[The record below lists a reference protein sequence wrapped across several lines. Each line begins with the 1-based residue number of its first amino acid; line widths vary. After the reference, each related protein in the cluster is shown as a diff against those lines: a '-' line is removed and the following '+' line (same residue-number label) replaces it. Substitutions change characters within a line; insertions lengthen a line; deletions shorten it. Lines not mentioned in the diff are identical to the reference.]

1 MNTVN
6 EANMNEGNTMTTKPQ
21 TTLTKVK
28 YLAMLNSL
36 LGLFIGLL
44 AFFNQPNV
52 EKPNVEKMD
61 TANFAQSSQPTTIS
75 QNNELAGLP
84 YVSRDSL
91 QQQATA
97 NQNSYQ
103 NSYQTVAVRQ
113 TQQQPRIRARSSR

>member
-1 MNTVN
+1 
-6 EANMNEGNTMTTKPQ
+6 MTTKPQ

-28 YLAMLNSL
+28 YLVMLNSL

-52 EKPNVEKMD
+52 EKPNVEKID

-91 QQQATA
+91 QQQAIA
-97 NQNSYQ
+97 NQTSYQ

>member
-1 MNTVN
+1 
-6 EANMNEGNTMTTKPQ
+6 MNEGNTMTTKPL
-21 TTLTKVK
+21 TALTKVK
-28 YLAMLNSL
+28 YLVMLNSL

-97 NQNSYQ
+97 NQTSYQ
-103 NSYQTVAVRQ
+103 IVAVRQ